1 MKKGERAM
9 ALAAVVAG
17 LCCLI
22 GGALLAS
29 PGSFAKG
36 FWEGVGGTLAIAG
49 TVALVWQ
56 FFRARAK

>member
-1 MKKGERAM
+1 M
-9 ALAAVVAG
+9 ALAAVVAV